1 MRILSVG
8 RVSEPS
14 RAELRRHVERYVH
27 PTAADY
33 AHLWRLGQ
41 EQQVA
46 PKTYLSRAGE
56 VCERVHF
63 VVEGIARHAAP
74 HAGKEHT
81 VGFSL
86 PGMVLTDVSSFFSRQ
101 PAERHLIAVTRLRTL
116 SLTYEQVQE
125 LYQRCPVWAQCG
137 RLITEAYTLH
147 LTRRALSMQ
156 LKPAAARYEELLAT
170 YPELF
175 HQVPLHQVASYLGIA
190 KETLSR
196 LRRRPTQRE
205 GQKANT
211 S

>member
-1 MRILSVG
+1 
-8 RVSEPS
+8 
-14 RAELRRHVERYVH
+14 
-27 PTAADY
+27 
-33 AHLWRLGQ
+33 
-41 EQQVA
+41 
-46 PKTYLSRAGE
+46 
-56 VCERVHF
+56 
-63 VVEGIARHAAP
+63 
-74 HAGKEHT
+74 